1 MPLNSNGAYSEATSQ
16 LTHWMNMKFR
26 FLLFLLAV
34 LSLRTAAAPA
44 LSIVTDGPNLPQI
57 NALVWTNRGE
67 LWVTN
72 FNVYETQNTVRYVN
86 LGQLSGYP
94 GFRFETID
102 DAGFRRPA
110 ADFINR
116 GLLLSEELELTS
128 NLTIRDAGD
137 SSHPLYGGHISI
149 WATNIVNRSPILGAF
164 SGDIRIR
171 GENVD
176 LQRSGIANGAME
188 YSSFRNFDLLGARFG
203 GINTRPLLNL
213 TFEVTEPFYFQ
224 EIGVE
229 EIWWQY
235 GDMRVDYLG
244 NFGSPDFAG
253 QTEETPFGPA
263 PIQPVLTS
271 PFGITTQFGDGRV
284 AMGGLYRVFCQT
296 NQVNPT
302 NKVVEIAF
310 VEVPDTNVWVDVS
323 WLAGPNAPGNPQ
335 KIAFIRFST
344 FGTNTVTATA
354 ETNSLVIVD
363 SYAADPVPTLL
374 NNVEFERLFQPT
386 NIFMFRAYNMD
397 VTTPI
402 VGSGTN
408 ADFFPEIFTQ
418 WIDDDNGAPSPG
430 ITMTNGVNP
439 GATTNGYAT
448 WAGSVNSMPS
458 RVPVSVR
465 TGEPFEVISGGQ
477 FLFGP
482 GTRPLEKASLT
493 NFAGRVSVD
502 AKNLNLNRARLQ
514 ARGALTIRTD
524 NLVDSRNAALEAPI
538 LSLDLN
544 STNELV
550 VQNLIRGQ
558 SAVLGGDFYV
568 LSLSF
573 SNFFTATNAATG
585 GTPVDTDGDGVND
598 GCDTDGD
605 GVADV
610 VGDCPTDAGGGDTNF
625 NALYHVTVVNSTI
638 SGVQRQFV
646 DSLILRAKE
655 TKLVDNAP
663 IQKELKVFS
672 EKFTVEGE
680 LIGYGKTNLNAADM
694 PNLKKLTV
702 NGPAGSIK
710 FSGAANIGLDRP
722 EGIETIA
729 NSGTI
734 AASSLNVKAGE
745 LSSAGLLAGVGG
757 QLTVQAGK
765 LTSTADSKLEA
776 RFGLTLEGGD
786 LQLAGEIT
794 SGKEPAP
801 GITGLGFITINTAD
815 RLVDG
820 GAGVGVTLNT
830 DVGITIGTKPSTSDL
845 QASTLKV
852 VVPPISEAEVVW
864 AGDDLGATEAGYAN
878 NLALGTLALDAGNLA
893 TITFRGAGERKAIYC
908 RRLELSDVVVGTL
921 EDTLNV
927 EPSMTI
933 YFSSTGD
940 NISAPVLDGFI
951 TMGGGKLVYVP
962 TEAAGGLSAKASL
975 SENGRAIRINWTARA
990 GASYEVQT
998 RPSIGAQWVAKKV
1011 VTNGQSKSQ
1020 LMQFEEAIPEDSGA
1034 QLYRIFAR

>member
-1 MPLNSNGAYSEATSQ
+1 
-16 LTHWMNMKFR
+16 MKFR

-44 LSIVTDGPNLPQI
+44 PSIVTDGPNLPQI

-67 LWVTN
+67 LWITN
-72 FNVYETQNTVRYVN
+72 YNVYETQNTVRFVN

-94 GFRFETID
+94 GFRFETVD

-110 ADFINR
+110 TDFVNR

-128 NLTIRDAGD
+128 NLASGDAGD
-137 SSHPLYGGHISI
+137 ASHPLYGGHISI
-149 WATNIVNRSPILGAF
+149 WATNIVNRGPILGAF

-176 LQRSGIANGAME
+176 LQRSGIGNGAMQ
-188 YSSFRNFDLLGARFG
+188 YSSFENWDLFGAGYGSPF
-203 GINTRPLLNL
+203 TRPLL
-213 TFEVTEPFYFQ
+213 TTSFAVTQPFYHQ
-224 EIGVE
+224 EVGVE
-229 EIWWQY
+229 EAWWQY
-235 GDMRVDYLG
+235 GNMRVDYLG
-244 NFGSPDFAG
+244 SFGSPLFAG
-253 QTEETPFGPA
+253 LTEETPFGPA
-263 PIQPVLTS
+263 PLQVVFTN
-271 PFGITTQFGDGRV
+271 PFDITTQFGTGRV
-284 AMGGLYRVFCQT
+284 AMGGFYRVFCQT
-296 NQVNPT
+296 NQLSPT

-310 VEVPDTNVWVDVS
+310 VQVPDTNVWVDVS
-323 WLAGPNAPGNPQ
+323 WVSGPNAPDNPQ

-344 FGTNTVTATA
+344 FGTNTVTATT

-363 SYAADPVPTLL
+363 SYAADPVTTLL

-386 NIFMFRAYNMD
+386 NIFMFRGYNMD

-418 WIDDDNGAPSPG
+418 WIDDDNGAPFPG

-439 GATTNGYAT
+439 AATTNGYAT

-458 RVPVSVR
+458 RVPVSAQ
-465 TGEPFEVISGGQ
+465 TGDPFEVISGGN
-477 FLFGP
+477 FLFGL
-482 GTRPLEKASLT
+482 GTRPLDKASLT
-493 NFAGRVSVD
+493 NYAGRVAVD

-514 ARGALTIRTD
+514 ARGVLTIRTD

-550 VQNLIRGQ
+550 VQNLIRGS

-585 GTPVDTDGDGVND
+585 GTAVDSDGDGVND

-605 GVADV
+605 GVKDV
-610 VGDCPTDAGGGDTNF
+610 DGDCAADSGGGDTNF
-625 NALYHVTVVNSTI
+625 NAFYHVTVVNSTV

-646 DSLILRAKE
+646 DRLVLRAKE
-655 TKLVDNAP
+655 SRLVDNAP
-663 IQKELKVFS
+663 IQKELQILS

-680 LIGYGKTNLNAADM
+680 LIGYGKTNLTAADM
-694 PNLKKLTV
+694 PNLKNLTV
-702 NGPAGSIK
+702 TGPAGAIK
-710 FSGAANIGLDRP
+710 FSGSANIGLDRP
-722 EGIETIA
+722 EGIATVA

-734 AASSLNVKAGE
+734 AASSLNLKAGE
-745 LSSAGLLAGVGG
+745 LTSAGLLAGVGG
-757 QLTVQAGK
+757 QLTVQADK
-765 LTSTADSKLEA
+765 LTSTPESKLES
-776 RFGLTLEGGD
+776 RFGLTLEGRD

-794 SGKEPAP
+794 SGKDAA
-801 GITGLGFITINTAD
+801 TGLGMGIITINATE

-820 GAGVGVTLNT
+820 GAGAGVTLNT
-830 DVGITIGTKPSTSDL
+830 DVGITVPSKPGESDL
-845 QASTLKV
+845 QASTLKTV
-852 VVPPISEAEVVW
+852 LQAISEAEHVW
-864 AGDDLGATEAGYAN
+864 AGEDLGATEAGFVN
-878 NLALGTLALDAGNLA
+878 NLALGTLSLDAGNLS
-893 TITFRGAGERKAIYC
+893 ILTFRGAGARNALYC
-908 RRLELSDVVVGTL
+908 RRLELSDAVVATL

-927 EPSMTI
+927 EPSLTI
-933 YFSSTGD
+933 YFASTSD
-940 NISAPVLDGFI
+940 NLSPAVLDGFI

-962 TEAAGGLSAKASL
+962 EASGGDSIVVRAAVSGDGSVLELSWDGAPSASYRVESRSLNGGGWNSVGVVKNTTAKSAKLKLSDSL
-975 SENGRAIRINWTARA
+975 VNG
-990 GASYEVQT
+990 
-998 RPSIGAQWVAKKV
+998 
-1011 VTNGQSKSQ
+1011 
-1020 LMQFEEAIPEDSGA
+1020 SGK
-1034 QLYRIFAR
+1034 LYRVVKGN

>member
-1 MPLNSNGAYSEATSQ
+1 
-16 LTHWMNMKFR
+16 MKFR

-34 LSLRTAAAPA
+34 LSLRTIGAPA
-44 LSIVTDGPNLPQI
+44 PSVVTDGPNLPQI

-67 LWVTN
+67 LWITN
-72 FNVYETQNTVRYVN
+72 YNVYETQNTVRYVN

-102 DAGFRRPA
+102 DSGFRRPA
-110 ADFINR
+110 SEFINR

-128 NLTIRDAGD
+128 NLATGDAGD
-137 SSHPLYGGHISI
+137 ASHPLFGGYISI
-149 WATNIVNRSPILGAF
+149 WATNIVNRGPILGAF
-164 SGDIRIR
+164 SGDIQIR

-176 LQRSGIANGAME
+176 LQRSGIGNGPLQ
-188 YSSFRNFDLLGARFG
+188 YSSFENWDLAGARFG
-203 GINTRPLLNL
+203 GDNTFPLF
-213 TFEVTEPFYFQ
+213 TSSFAVTQPFYFQ

-229 EIWWQY
+229 ETWWQY
-235 GDMRVDYLG
+235 GNMRVDYL
-244 NFGSPDFAG
+244 NSFGSPFFAG
-253 QTEETPFGPA
+253 QTEETPYGPA
-263 PIQPVLTS
+263 PVQVVFTN
-271 PFGITTQFGDGRV
+271 PFDITTQYGTGR
-284 AMGGLYRVFCQT
+284 AALGGFYRVFCQT
-296 NQVNPT
+296 NQISPT

-310 VEVPDTNVWVDVS
+310 VQVPDTNVWVDVS
-323 WLAGPNAPGNPQ
+323 WATGPNAPDNPQ
-335 KIAFIRFST
+335 KIAFVRFST

-363 SYAADPVPTLL
+363 SYAADPVTTLL
-374 NNVEFERLFQPT
+374 NNVEFERMFQPT
-386 NIFMFRAYNMD
+386 NIFMLRAHNMD
-397 VTTPI
+397 VTTP
-402 VGSGTN
+402 VAGSGTN

-418 WIDDDNGAPSPG
+418 WIDDDNGAPFPG

-439 GATTNGYAT
+439 AATTNGYAT

-458 RVPVSVR
+458 RVPVAAQA
-465 TGEPFEVISGGQ
+465 GDAFELISGGN
-477 FLFGP
+477 FLFGL
-482 GTRPLEKASLT
+482 GTRPLDKASLT
-493 NFAGRVSVD
+493 NFAGRVAVD

-550 VQNLIRGQ
+550 VQNLIRGR

-585 GTPVDTDGDGVND
+585 GTPVDSDGDGVND

-605 GVADV
+605 GVKDV
-610 VGDCPTDAGGGDTNF
+610 DGECPTDTGGGDTNF
-625 NALYHVTVVNSTI
+625 NAFYHVTVVSSTV
-638 SGVQRQFV
+638 SAVQRQFIDRLV
-646 DSLILRAKE
+646 LRAKE
-655 TKLVDNAP
+655 SRLVDNAP
-663 IQKELKVFS
+663 IQKELQILS

-680 LIGYGKTNLNAADM
+680 LIGYGKTNLTAADM
-694 PNLKKLTV
+694 PNLKNLIV
-702 NGPAGSIK
+702 SGPAGAIK
-710 FSGAANIGLDRP
+710 FSGSANIGIDRP
-722 EGIETIA
+722 EGIATIA

-745 LSSAGLLAGVGG
+745 LTSGGLLAGAGG

-794 SGKEPAP
+794 SGKETAL
-801 GITGLGFITINTAD
+801 GETGLGIITISTAD

-820 GAGVGVTLNT
+820 GSGAGVTLNT
-830 DVGITIGTKPSTSDL
+830 DVGITVATKPSESDL

-852 VVPPISEAEVVW
+852 VVPAISEAEVIW
-864 AGDDLGATEAGYAN
+864 AGEDLGATETGFVN
-878 NLALGTLALDAGNLA
+878 NLALGTLSLDAGNLA
-893 TITFRGAGERKAIYC
+893 IATFRGAGARNAIYC
-908 RRLELSDVVVGTL
+908 RRLELTDAVVGTL

-927 EPSMTI
+927 ESSMTI
-933 YFSSTGD
+933 YFSSTSD

-951 TMGGGKLVYVP
+951 AMGGGKLVYVP
-962 TEAAGGLSAKASL
+962 SEAAGGLIAKASF
-975 SENGRAIRINWTARA
+975 SEDGRAIRINWTARA

-998 RPSIGAQWVAKKV
+998 RPTAGGQWSSKKV
-1011 VTNGQSKSQ
+1011 VTNGQGKSQ
-1020 LMQFEEAIPEDSGA
+1020 LMQFEEALPEGSGV
-1034 QLYRIFAR
+1034 QLYRILAR

>member
-1 MPLNSNGAYSEATSQ
+1 
-16 LTHWMNMKFR
+16 MKFR
-26 FLLFLLAV
+26 FLLTLLAV
-34 LSLRTAAAPA
+34 LSLRTLGAPA
-44 LSIVTDGPNLPQI
+44 PFIVTDGPNLPQI

-67 LWVTN
+67 LWITN
-72 FNVYETQNTVRYVN
+72 YNVYETQNTIRYVN

-102 DAGFRRPA
+102 DSGFRRPA
-110 ADFINR
+110 AEFVNR
-116 GLLLSEELELTS
+116 GVLLSEEVELTS
-128 NLTIRDAGD
+128 NLTIGGAGD
-137 SSHPLYGGHISI
+137 ASHPLFGGHISI
-149 WATNIVNRSPILGAF
+149 WATNIVNRAPILGAF
-164 SGDIRIR
+164 SGNIQIR

-176 LQRSGIANGAME
+176 LQRSGIGNGPLQ
-188 YSSFRNFDLLGARFG
+188 YSSFESFDVIGAAYGRP
-203 GINTRPLLNL
+203 NTFPLRTTSFL
-213 TFEVTEPFYFQ
+213 VGPPVYFQ
-224 EIGVE
+224 EIGLE
-229 EIWWQY
+229 ELWWQY
-235 GDMRVDYLG
+235 GNMRVDYLG
-244 NFGSPDFAG
+244 SFGDPFFAG
-253 QTEETPFGPA
+253 LTEETPFGPA
-263 PIQPVLTS
+263 PVQAVITN
-271 PFGITTQFGDGRV
+271 PFDITTAFGAGR
-284 AMGGLYRVFCQT
+284 AALGGLFRVFCQT

-310 VEVPDTNVWVDVS
+310 VQVPDTNVWVDVS
-323 WLAGPNAPGNPQ
+323 WVNGPNAPDNPQ
-335 KIAFIRFST
+335 KIAFIRLST

-363 SYAADPVPTLL
+363 SYAADPVTTLL

-386 NIFMFRAYNMD
+386 NIFMVRGHNMD

-402 VGSGTN
+402 VGTGTN

-418 WIDDDNGAPSPG
+418 WIDDANGAPFPG

-439 GATTNGYAT
+439 MATTNGYAT
-448 WAGSVNSMPS
+448 WAGSVTSMPS
-458 RVPVSVR
+458 RVPVSAR
-465 TGEPFEVISGGQ
+465 SGEPFEIISGGN
-477 FLFGP
+477 FLFGL

-493 NFAGRVSVD
+493 NFAGRVAVD

-550 VQNLIRGQ
+550 VQNLIRGS
-558 SAVLGGDFYV
+558 SAVLGGDFAV

-610 VGDCPTDAGGGDTNF
+610 AGDCPTDAGGGDTNF
-625 NALYHVTVVNSTI
+625 NAFYHVTVVSSTI

-646 DSLILRAKE
+646 DRLVLRARE
-655 TKLVDNAP
+655 SRLVDNAP
-663 IQKELKVFS
+663 IQKELQVLS
-672 EKFTVEGE
+672 DKFTVEGE
-680 LIGYGKTNLNAADM
+680 LIGYGKTNLTAEDM
-694 PNLKKLTV
+694 PNLKNLIV
-702 NGPAGSIK
+702 SGPTGAIK
-710 FSGAANIGLDRP
+710 FTGLANIGIDRP
-722 EGIETIA
+722 EGIATIT

-734 AASSLNVKAGE
+734 SASSLNVKAGE
-745 LSSAGLLAGVGG
+745 ITSAGLMAGKGG

-776 RFGLTLEGGD
+776 RFGLTLQGGD

-794 SGKEPAP
+794 SGKETSF
-801 GITGLGFITINTAD
+801 GDIGLGIIAINAAD

-830 DVGITIGTKPSTSDL
+830 DVGITVATKPSESDL

-852 VVPPISEAEVVW
+852 VVPAISEAEVIW
-864 AGDDLGATEAGYAN
+864 AGEDLGPTEAGFVN
-878 NLALGTLALDAGNLA
+878 NLALGTLSLDAGNLA
-893 TITFRGAGERKAIYC
+893 VATLRGAGERNAIYC
-908 RRLELSDVVVGTL
+908 RRLEFSDAVVGTI

-927 EPSMTI
+927 ESSMTI

-951 TMGGGKLVYVP
+951 SMGGGKLVFVP
-962 TEAAGGLSAKASL
+962 SEADGGLSAKASL
-975 SENGRAIRINWTARA
+975 SEDGRAIRISWTARA
-990 GASYEVQT
+990 GGSFEIQT
-998 RPSIGAQWVAKKV
+998 RPTAGGVWSSKKV
-1011 VTNGQSKSQ
+1011 VTNGQGKSQ
-1020 LMQFEEAIPEDSGA
+1020 LMQYEEALPEGSGVR
-1034 QLYRIFAR
+1034 LYRILAR